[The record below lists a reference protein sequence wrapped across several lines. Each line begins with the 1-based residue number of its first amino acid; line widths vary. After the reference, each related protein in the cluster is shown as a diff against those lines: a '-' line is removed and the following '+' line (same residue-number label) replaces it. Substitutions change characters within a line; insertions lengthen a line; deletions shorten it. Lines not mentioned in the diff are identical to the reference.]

1 MSSATS
7 FASCV
12 FHFCQEFEE
21 FWAYQELLEPFA
33 ARLSS
38 CCSPELL
45 PLLDLPGVKAV
56 RAKQLCVPGYKD
68 LATIAKTEPSHLVK
82 TVQHLSV
89 KAATLIVQSAKLIL
103 LKKAQTH
110 REEADT
116 VLLDINWG
124 N

>member
-1 MSSATS
+1 MFWEIRENKMLNRDGVLGGTKCFYVAQVPLTACHHTDSSTYKPQTVQVSRGQVQTLMSSATS

-45 PLLDLPGVKAV
+45 PLLDLPGM
-56 RAKQLCVPGYKD
+56 
-68 LATIAKTEPSHLVK
+68 S
-82 TVQHLSV
+82 S
-89 KAATLIVQSAKLIL
+89 
-103 LKKAQTH
+103 
-110 REEADT
+110 
-116 VLLDINWG
+116 
-124 N
+124 